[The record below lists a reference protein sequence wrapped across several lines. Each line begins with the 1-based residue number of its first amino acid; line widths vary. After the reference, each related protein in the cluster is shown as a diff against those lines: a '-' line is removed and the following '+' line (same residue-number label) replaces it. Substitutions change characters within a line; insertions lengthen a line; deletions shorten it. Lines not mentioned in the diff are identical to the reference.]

1 MVEMA
6 SRRMVTGD
14 IQLRSPWFS
23 SQWRVIQNGAEL
35 AAIYRLG
42 RIYVSAVKFDDG
54 TRWTLEPYGAGVVR
68 VVDAGGNEVA
78 RIIRRSWIG
87 RRWDIVS
94 TQFAYELVSDPRP
107 RRWSIQVGGSKTA
120 DIKGSLVSYNRVDV
134 RASIGLPLSALLL
147 AWHVI
152 ARPWEAAAEPRGL
165 VPVRVTR
172 AQTARRGLA

>member
-1 MVEMA
+1 
-6 SRRMVTGD
+6 
-14 IQLRSPWFS
+14 
-23 SQWRVIQNGAEL
+23 
-35 AAIYRLG
+35 
-42 RIYVSAVKFDDG
+42 
-54 TRWTLEPYGAGVVR
+54 
-68 VVDAGGNEVA
+68 
-78 RIIRRSWIG
+78 
-87 RRWDIVS
+87 
-94 TQFAYELVSDPRP
+94 VSDPRP

-172 AQTARRGLA
+172 AQTARRAPA